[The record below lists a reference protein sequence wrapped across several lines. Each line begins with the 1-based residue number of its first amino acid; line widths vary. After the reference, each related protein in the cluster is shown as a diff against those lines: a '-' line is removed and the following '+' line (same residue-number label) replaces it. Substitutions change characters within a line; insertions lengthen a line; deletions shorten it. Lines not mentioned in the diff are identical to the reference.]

1 MYTLNDFFCGCGGL
15 GLGFQNAGF
24 KIVGAWDFDKYAV
37 ATYRENVGDHV
48 VQADIQKMHIEDVPK
63 ADVWAFGF
71 PCQDLSVA
79 GKQAGIKLECA
90 DCGTVWEVSAETYS
104 EENLCPGCGGT
115 NHRAATRSGMFFE
128 IMRLLAEARER
139 EPEKVPKVLVAEN
152 VKALRKLLPVLEA
165 EYGKAGYKCHAQLF
179 NSKYWGVP
187 QNRERYIV
195 VGTLDSLPDTYTY
208 PEEQH
213 DYVPKLSTILEA
225 DVDDKFYI
233 ADEKAHKIIDQALQR
248 ISSMG
253 KVHATITP
261 DRVDKRQNGRRSKE
275 DEDPM
280 FTLTAQD
287 LHGVIVDDTYG
298 YPTERERERE
308 REQRPQG
315 LPEIEVIGMLESSGH
330 DHSRRVHDPDGISP
344 TATAVAGGTHH
355 IKIFDHTKYRVRK
368 LTPTEYGRLQAFPMD
383 NWKQVV
389 SNSQAYKQFGNAV
402 TVTLAEGIGK
412 SVIGYLD
419 SVLGGAAV

>member
-1 MYTLNDFFCGCGGL
+1 M
-15 GLGFQNAGF
+15 
-24 KIVGAWDFDKYAV
+24 
-37 ATYRENVGDHV
+37 
-48 VQADIQKMHIEDVPK
+48 
-63 ADVWAFGF
+63 
-71 PCQDLSVA
+71 
-79 GKQAGIKLECA
+79 
-90 DCGTVWEVSAETYS
+90 
-104 EENLCPGCGGT
+104 
-115 NHRAATRSGMFFE
+115 
-128 IMRLLAEARER
+128 
-139 EPEKVPKVLVAEN
+139 LVAEN

-287 LHGVIVDDTYG
+287 LHGVILRPERTEYG
-298 YPTERERERE
+298 KSIRKEYESGNVEEKWGNMRTLQPRPDNISNTLTTVLKDNLLLEGKDITERERE
-308 REQRPQG
+308 
-315 LPEIEVIGMLESSGH
+315 
-330 DHSRRVHDPDGISP
+330 
-344 TATAVAGGTHH
+344 TAVTAEDSYNEKRYGEDAPLFPIAEATKAGIAVGRYGDAINIAYPESNTRRGR
-355 IKIFDHTKYRVRK
+355 IGKEIAQSL
-368 LTPTEYGRLQAFPMD
+368 LTGCS
-383 NWKQVV
+383 QVV
-389 SNSQAYKQFGNAV
+389 ICDK
-402 TVTLAEGIGK
+402 K
-412 SVIGYLD
+412 
-419 SVLGGAAV
+419 GGENDT